1 VIYTTYY
8 STNKSRYIKY
18 YFGEERT
25 IDNNVEYFYLE
36 CYYVDFDSKASEET
50 LIELIILKFRRI
62 KRINSL
68 NVFPLEYYLNKNEI
82 KLYLIEYSR
91 KFISLIGV
99 YYR

>member
-1 VIYTTYY
+1 
-8 STNKSRYIKY
+8 
-18 YFGEERT
+18 
-25 IDNNVEYFYLE
+25 
-36 CYYVDFDSKASEET
+36 VDFDSKASEET
-50 LIELIILKFRRI
+50 LIELIILKFRGI

-68 NVFPLEYYLNKNEI
+68 NAFPLEYYLNKNEI

>member
-1 VIYTTYY
+1 
-8 STNKSRYIKY
+8 
-18 YFGEERT
+18 
-25 IDNNVEYFYLE
+25 VEYFYLE
-36 CYYVDFDSKASEET
+36 YYYVDFDSKASEET
-50 LIELIILKFRRI
+50 LIELIILKFRGI

-68 NVFPLEYYLNKNEI
+68 NAFPLEYYLNKNEI